1 MNHPDYW
8 ELAKELLYVRA
19 ELDRKMPHQKLSMA
33 MRGELF
39 VLNYL
44 AAHEHDVHPKE
55 LSESLNV
62 STARIANLLNQLEKK
77 GLIQRHVDP
86 RDNRQLIVVLTE
98 VGRQMANQV
107 RDELLSGVSHMMEIL
122 GPEDSMEYLRIQKKL
137 LEKFN
142 PEYDSY
148 SDF

>member
-1 MNHPDYW
+1 MDYR
-8 ELAKELLYVRA
+8 ELAKELLYVWA
-19 ELDRKMPHQKLSMA
+19 ELNRKMPHQKLSQP

-44 AAHEHDVHPKE
+44 ATHEHDVHPKE

-77 GLIQRHVDP
+77 GLILRHVDP
-86 RDNRQLIVVLTE
+86 SDNRQLIVVPTE
-98 VGRQMANQV
+98 GGRQMAAQVSNQ
-107 RDELLSGVSHMMEIL
+107 LLSGVAQIMEIL
-122 GPEDSMEYLRIQKKL
+122 GPEDSMEYLRIQKKI

-142 PEYDSY
+142 PSLDSY
-148 SDF
+148 PDFK